1 MYEVFGFYRFLNIK
15 YLKKNKRLINEVL
28 IKNNIRG
35 TVIISKEGVNG
46 TISGKGPDIKTT
58 INKLKKILKLKD
70 FNSFN
75 KSKSLFLPFHK
86 PRVKIK
92 TEVVPMNLKLSQMI
106 KKKIVMLSQTNGIN

>member
-46 TISGKGPDIKTT
+46 TISGNGPDI
-58 INKLKKILKLKD
+58 L
-70 FNSFN
+70 
-75 KSKSLFLPFHK
+75 SLIH
-86 PRVKIK
+86 I
-92 TEVVPMNLKLSQMI
+92 
-106 KKKIVMLSQTNGIN
+106 

>member
-46 TISGKGPDIKTT
+46 TISGKGPYIKTT
-58 INKLKKILKLKD
+58 INKLKKILKFKN

-75 KSKSLFLPFHK
+75 NSLCKKNRSFVIVF
-86 PRVKIK
+86 VKLIIFIK
-92 TEVVPMNLKLSQMI
+92 FYFGFKQFSLIESR
-106 KKKIVMLSQTNGIN
+106 

>member
-46 TISGKGPDIKTT
+46 TISGKEPDIKTCLLYT
-58 INKLKKILKLKD
+58 
-70 FNSFN
+70 SP
-75 KSKSLFLPFHK
+75 S
-86 PRVKIK
+86 PRDKRQSRM
-92 TEVVPMNLKLSQMI
+92 PS
-106 KKKIVMLSQTNGIN
+106 SA